1 MNSFALSW
9 PRMVRPHF
17 ESGALHPSPRD
28 VKLDL
33 LTTMRENWFY
43 MSQTRKHSFWSVLSQ
58 RSEWFFVLPSLLLLA
73 LLALPVL
80 ALLWRAG
87 TTGMLMFI
95 AQPSAVA
102 ALRLS
107 LVTSTLSMLI
117 AIATGTP
124 LAFVLA
130 RRRFTGK
137 TFLELVIDLPIVL
150 PPSVA
155 GIALLIAFGRQGV
168 FGTWLSL
175 FGISLP
181 FTTTAVI
188 LAQTFVSAPLFVR
201 AARIGFAQIEHQL
214 VEAAYVEGSNEWQLF
229 RFLMFPLAGRAVL
242 SGAILAWTR
251 AIGEFGATILFAGNL
266 EGITQTMPLAIYL
279 GLERSLNVALALST
293 LLVVVSF
300 VLLLVTRRLESH
312 KESHSN

>member
-1 MNSFALSW
+1 MPQSRSLFAQ
-9 PRMVRPHF
+9 
-17 ESGALHPSPRD
+17 SPR
-28 VKLDL
+28 
-33 LTTMRENWFY
+33 FQY
-43 MSQTRKHSFWSVLSQ
+43 
-58 RSEWFFVLPSLLLLA
+58 SEWLFALPSLLLLA

-87 TTGMLMFI
+87 ASGLFPFI
-95 AQPSAVA
+95 TQPSAIA

-107 LVTSTLSMLI
+107 LATSTLSVLI
-117 AIATGTP
+117 AIVTGTP

-130 RRRFTGK
+130 RRKFTGK

-155 GIALLIAFGRQGV
+155 GIALLIAFGRQGM
-168 FGTWLSL
+168 FGAWLNTL
-175 FGISLP
+175 GITLP
-181 FTTTAVI
+181 FTTAAVV

-201 AARIGFAQIEHQL
+201 AARIGFAEIDHQM

-266 EGITQTMPLAIYL
+266 EGVTQTMPLAIYL

-293 LLVVVSF
+293 VLVFVSL

-312 KESHSN
+312 KDQSAR

>member
-1 MNSFALSW
+1 M
-9 PRMVRPHF
+9 P
-17 ESGALHPSPRD
+17 
-28 VKLDL
+28 
-33 LTTMRENWFY
+33 
-43 MSQTRKHSFWSVLSQ
+43 QTRNLPFRSTLSRQ
-58 RSEWFFVLPSLLLLA
+58 SEWLFVLPSLLLLA

-87 TTGMLMFI
+87 SDGLFVFI
-95 AQPSAVA
+95 TQPSAVA

-107 LVTSTLSMLI
+107 LLTSTFSVLI
-117 AIATGTP
+117 AIVTGTP

-130 RRRFTGK
+130 RRKFAAK
-137 TFLELVIDLPIVL
+137 PFLELVIDLPIVL

-155 GIALLIAFGRQGV
+155 GIALLIAFGRQGM
-168 FGTWLSL
+168 FGVWLNAL
-175 FGISLP
+175 GITLP
-181 FTTTAVI
+181 FTTAAVV

-201 AARIGFAQIEHQL
+201 AARIGFAEIDHQI

-266 EGITQTMPLAIYL
+266 EGVTQTMPLAIYL

-293 LLVVVSF
+293 VLVFVSF
-300 VLLLVTRRLESH
+300 LLLLIIRRLENHGHDS
-312 KESHSN
+312 ST

>member
-1 MNSFALSW
+1 
-9 PRMVRPHF
+9 
-17 ESGALHPSPRD
+17 
-28 VKLDL
+28 
-33 LTTMRENWFY
+33 
-43 MSQTRKHSFWSVLSQ
+43 MSQNRNLFFRTTLSRQ
-58 RSEWFFVLPSLLLLA
+58 SEWLFVLPSLLLLA

-87 TTGMLMFI
+87 ADGIFVFI
-95 AQPSAVA
+95 TQPSAIA

-107 LVTSTLSMLI
+107 LWTSSLSVLI
-117 AIATGTP
+117 AIVTGTP
-124 LAFVLA
+124 LALILA
-130 RRRFTGK
+130 RGRFPGK
-137 TFLELVIDLPIVL
+137 TLLELVIDLPIVL

-168 FGTWLSL
+168 FGAWLVNL
-175 FGISLP
+175 GISLP

-201 AARIGFAQIEHQL
+201 AARLGFAQIEYQI

-229 RFLMFPLAGRAVL
+229 RYVMFPLAGRAIL

-266 EGITQTMPLAIYL
+266 EGVTQTMPLAIYL
-279 GLERSLNVALALST
+279 GLERSLSVALALST
-293 LLVVVSF
+293 VLVFVSF
-300 VLLLVTRRLESH
+300 LLLLVTRRLEDHRDS
-312 KESHSN
+312 STS

>member
-1 MNSFALSW
+1 MSRLRRSLFRIELSPLAQW
-9 PRMVRPHF
+9 
-17 ESGALHPSPRD
+17 L
-28 VKLDL
+28 
-33 LTTMRENWFY
+33 
-43 MSQTRKHSFWSVLSQ
+43 
-58 RSEWFFVLPSLLLLA
+58 FVLPSLLLLA
-73 LLALPVL
+73 LLALPVM

-87 TTGMLMFI
+87 TDGMLALI
-95 AQPSAVA
+95 AQPSALS

-107 LVTSTLSMLI
+107 LLTSTVSVLL
-117 AIATGTP
+117 AIVTGTP

-130 RRRFTGK
+130 RRRFPGK

-168 FGTWLSL
+168 FGAGLNAV
-175 FGISLP
+175 GISLP

-201 AARIGFAQIEHQL
+201 AARIGFAELDHQI

-229 RFLMFPLAGRAVL
+229 RFVMFPLAGRAIL

-266 EGITQTMPLAIYL
+266 EGVTQTMPLAIYL
-279 GLERSLNVALALST
+279 GLERSLGVALALST
-293 LLVVVSF
+293 VLVFVSF
-300 VLLLVTRRLESH
+300 LLLLVTRRLEDH
-312 KESHSN
+312 KDGSRK

>member
-1 MNSFALSW
+1 MTQLPKPFFQKKLS
-9 PRMVRPHF
+9 PF
-17 ESGALHPSPRD
+17 
-28 VKLDL
+28 
-33 LTTMRENWFY
+33 T
-43 MSQTRKHSFWSVLSQ
+43 
-58 RSEWFFVLPSLLLLA
+58 EWFFVLPSLLLLA
-73 LLALPVL
+73 LLALPIL

-87 TTGMLMFI
+87 ADGMFMFI
-95 AQPSAVA
+95 TQPSAVA

-107 LVTSTLSMLI
+107 LWTSTISVLI
-117 AIATGTP
+117 AIMTGTP

-130 RRRFTGK
+130 RRKFVGK

-155 GIALLIAFGRQGV
+155 GIALLIAFGRQGM
-168 FGTWLSL
+168 FGTWLNAL
-175 FGISLP
+175 GISLP

-201 AARIGFAQIEHQL
+201 AARIGFAEIDHQI

-266 EGITQTMPLAIYL
+266 EGVTQTMPLAIYL
-279 GLERSLNVALALST
+279 GLERSLSIALALST
-293 LLVVVSF
+293 VLVFVSF
-300 VLLLVTRRLESH
+300 LLLLVTRRLENH
-312 KESHSN
+312 KDGSTH

>member
-1 MNSFALSW
+1 MSHLRKSYFHTKLS
-9 PRMVRPHF
+9 P
-17 ESGALHPSPRD
+17 
-28 VKLDL
+28 
-33 LTTMRENWFY
+33 LT
-43 MSQTRKHSFWSVLSQ
+43 
-58 RSEWFFVLPSLLLLA
+58 EWLFVLPSLLLLA

-87 TTGMLMFI
+87 TDGMLSLI
-95 AQPSAVA
+95 AEPSAVS
-102 ALRLS
+102 ALKLS
-107 LVTSTLSMLI
+107 LLTSTLSTLI
-117 AIATGTP
+117 AILTGAP

-130 RRRFTGK
+130 RRKFPGK

-168 FGTWLSL
+168 FGSWLNAIGL
-175 FGISLP
+175 ALP
-181 FTTTAVI
+181 FTTTAVV

-201 AARIGFAQIEHQL
+201 AARIGFAEIEHQI

-229 RFLMFPLAGRAVL
+229 RHLMLPLAGRAVL

-266 EGITQTMPLAIYL
+266 EGVTQTMPLAIYL
-279 GLERSLNVALALST
+279 GLERSLGVALALST
-293 LLVVVSF
+293 VLVFVSF
-300 VLLLVTRRLESH
+300 LLLLVTRRLETH
-312 KESHSN
+312 KEDTRP